1 MEITEVRIYPV
12 TDKLLKAYAAVTF
25 DDCFV
30 VRDVKII
37 EGRKG
42 VFVAMPSRRQADG
55 SYRDMAHPLNNQT
68 RERIQDTVL
77 HAYGE
82 LLKNCD
88 RRAYGANLS

>member
-12 TDKLLKAYAAVTF
+12 TDKLLRAYAAVTF

-42 VFVAMPSRRQADG
+42 VFVAMPSRRQSDG
-55 SYRDMAHPLNNQT
+55 SYRDMAHPLDNQT
-68 RERIQDTVL
+68 RERIQETVL
-77 HAYGE
+77 QAYGE
-82 LLKNCD
+82 LLKQSD
-88 RRAYGANLS
+88 GRAYGANLS